1 MKIAILIVAL
11 IGVTIIEAQD
21 LYYYRYANDDE
32 YYPNTYTRY
41 KYVDYYPSTYT
52 RSSGAR
58 ASHPYPSSCP
68 TGQTLVPV
76 PAYTCGSSGY
86 DTCTYACG
94 TDPNYRYREAKVYR
108 DYDYWYNSDSSRRG
122 RVYVY
127 DRDEPRRPVYV
138 EREVNRN
145 PIVIGHDS
153 KISSKK

>member
-1 MKIAILIVAL
+1 MKIAVLIVAL
-11 IGVTIIEAQD
+11 VGVTIIEAQD

-41 KYVDYYPSTYT
+41 KYVDYYPSSYP
-52 RSSGAR
+52 RSSVSV
-58 ASHPYPSSCP
+58 SHPYPTSCP

-127 DRDEPRRPVYV
+127 DGEPATRPVYV

-153 KISSKK
+153 KTSSKK